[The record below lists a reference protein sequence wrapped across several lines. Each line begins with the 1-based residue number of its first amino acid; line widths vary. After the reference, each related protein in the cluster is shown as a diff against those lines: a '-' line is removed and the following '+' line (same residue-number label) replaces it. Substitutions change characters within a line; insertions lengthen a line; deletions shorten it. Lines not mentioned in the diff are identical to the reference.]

1 MLKKVESSKIFVIQ
15 NYWRERD
22 KKKEKKHK
30 KKISSLHPFLSKTNG
45 SLHQFLD
52 GYYHIIISM
61 WTRVNKCLIFNFA
74 LLDFSYRF
82 WHLTWG
88 SWRNEEFSPFKSCVP
103 IFCQVYF
110 SPLAPRAIYFLSP
123 CETFFFAFS

>member
-1 MLKKVESSKIFVIQ
+1 MSLSPLNVEKSRVVKNFCDTELLE
-15 NYWRERD
+15 RERQ
-22 KKKEKKHK
+22 KERKKKHK

-82 WHLTWG
+82 
-88 SWRNEEFSPFKSCVP
+88 
-103 IFCQVYF
+103 
-110 SPLAPRAIYFLSP
+110 
-123 CETFFFAFS
+123 